1 MIFSEIAKAST
12 KKVLILAHRKE
23 LIEQAS
29 ERIAFVPHGIIMSG
43 VTPDYEQRIQIA
55 SVMTMANRLDK
66 FCPEFIIV
74 DECHHA
80 VAGSWEKI
88 TSAYPDAFILGVTA
102 TPCRLDGKGLKSAF
116 DVLIEGPNI
125 KSLIDMNFL
134 VKPKTYASQN
144 DFTKRL
150 QGTTIKKKSL
160 THFQSRPSL
169 DLRLN
174 RGANMPR
181 TCRQL
186 FFA

>member
-29 ERIAFVPHGIIMSG
+29 ERIGVPHGIIMSG

-66 FCPEFIIV
+66 FQPDFIIV

-88 TSAYPDAFILGVTA
+88 TSVYSGAFILGVTA
-102 TPCRLDGKGLKSAF
+102 TP
-116 DVLIEGPNI
+116 
-125 KSLIDMNFL
+125 
-134 VKPKTYASQN
+134 
-144 DFTKRL
+144 
-150 QGTTIKKKSL
+150 
-160 THFQSRPSL
+160 
-169 DLRLN
+169 
-174 RGANMPR
+174 
-181 TCRQL
+181 
-186 FFA
+186 